1 MRQKKIRCSCDPICP
16 SSLIIRKNEIVF
28 RDSVSPESGDS
39 TIEIN
44 PASIDRIIAAL
55 REAKREQEKGG

>member
-16 SSLIIRKNEIVF
+16 SSLIIRTNEIVF
-28 RDSVSPESGDS
+28 RDSVPTESWDR

-55 REAKREQEKGG
+55 QQAKRAQKGE